1 MIPTPLLE
9 IHLVSYGEKRW
20 PKKRLCSQAC
30 SHHFKNEIK
39 VFPGRVSTKILSSHV
54 CKLPK
59 SWKLCGGS
67 NTDDNFKFN
76 FLYLGQ
82 CDHSFNSEIKQGNR
96 LLQFQWAFQLSFC
109 EKNYGILKALIKLR
123 PKGSK
128 CLFTQNSAYKHMV
141 DKR

>member
-9 IHLVSYGEKRW
+9 RYLVLDGEKRR

-67 NTDDNFKFN
+67 NTDDNFNLTFFILDNVIIPLTLKSSKEIDCF
-76 FLYLGQ
+76 
-82 CDHSFNSEIKQGNR
+82 SFNGLFS
-96 LLQFQWAFQLSFC
+96 LAFVKKIMEF
-109 EKNYGILKALIKLR
+109 
-123 PKGSK
+123 
-128 CLFTQNSAYKHMV
+128 
-141 DKR
+141 